1 MPAAALDRH
10 HHEQDEDEEEEGED
24 ESEGPA
30 NLAGPEPH
38 VLVPGDLLAA
48 QHWENIWRI
57 NPTNPPSYRQ
67 DN

>member
-48 QHWENIWRI
+48 QHWENI
-57 NPTNPPSYRQ
+57 
-67 DN
+67 